1 MKWYRVIITPYQLQ
15 QYATE
20 KSQRQVPVR
29 MLRRGD
35 VPSWYWGHQW
45 PPVAGSATSRRS
57 AQTAVLGSM
66 QMDQNAKVQFLLTS
80 IHFNLKLNQLSIV
93 LSCTSQ
99 LNSLNV
105 EQFLVCFSIPF
116 TRLMPLSLNVVLLK
130 STVTGLNVTIIID
143 VEF

>member
-15 QYATE
+15 QYATV

-57 AQTAVLGSM
+57 AQTAVLFYGDGPKCKSKIPLNINTFQRKTESAIDRIIM
-66 QMDQNAKVQFLLTS
+66 YISIKQFKCRT
-80 IHFNLKLNQLSIV
+80 V
-93 LSCTSQ
+93 
-99 LNSLNV
+99 
-105 EQFLVCFSIPF
+105 LVCFSIPF
-116 TRLMPLSLNVVLLK
+116 TRLMSLSFNVFLLK